1 MAPPTLRP
9 VRSLSS
15 PHCGH
20 SMMAMTPFL
29 PPDGYS
35 SASPSTGP
43 EQTGATVVVERLIR
57 LACYRRAAMWFVLAV
72 SVVVVAYN
80 NVVNRWRPF
89 HGAAYVPLNTVF
101 AGTITLLAAAVL
113 GLSAAELGFDGDAA
127 GATSALGIVVLFA
140 LAVVIL
146 ARSRHG
152 HRLTDARVIDLRGP
166 ALIFYVLVRIPLGT
180 AVTEEVV
187 FRGVLFA
194 AWRDAGVSSVVAA
207 VCTSVAFGLWHV
219 APTIIGIR
227 VNHLDT
233 SRRTIRI
240 VVIGAVLFTFSAG
253 MGLTWLRVA
262 TGGLVAP
269 IVLHAGIN
277 SASALAAVLAGRRRG
292 RSSAAPTH

>member
-1 MAPPTLRP
+1 
-9 VRSLSS
+9 
-15 PHCGH
+15 
-20 SMMAMTPFL
+20 
-29 PPDGYS
+29 
-35 SASPSTGP
+35 
-43 EQTGATVVVERLIR
+43 
-57 LACYRRAAMWFVLAV
+57 MWFPLAA
-72 SVVVVAYN
+72 SVAVVAYN

-89 HGAAYVPLNTVF
+89 HGAAYVPLNIVF
-101 AGTITLLAAAVL
+101 AATITLLTAAVL
-113 GLSAAELGFDGDAA
+113 GLSAAELGFEGDVA
-127 GATSALGIVVLFA
+127 GAGLAFAIVALFA
-140 LAVVIL
+140 LAMLSLV
-146 ARSRHG
+146 RSRHG
-152 HRLTDARVIDLRGP
+152 HRLTDARVVDLQGA
-166 ALIFYVLVRIPLGT
+166 ALMFYVLVRIPLGT

-194 AWRDAGVSSVVAA
+194 SWRDAGLSAVVAA
-207 VCTSVAFGLWHV
+207 VCASVAFGLWHV

-292 RSSAAPTH
+292 RSSAAPTR